1 MTLGAST
8 ARVTA
13 AKPKATVMVRSVM
26 VNAVISAATAAETER
41 IEVQTMDLRKRYSFI
56 FCP

>member
-1 MTLGAST
+1 MMA
-8 ARVTA
+8 V
-13 AKPKATVMVRSVM
+13 KPKAMVMVRSVV